1 MENNT
6 ETLLVILITIL
17 STLAIV
23 ALAVFI
29 ALILLLRKVIK
40 NVNDTAVASRE
51 SLDLLKRQL
60 AKSFGVFSLLRM
72 FARRRR

>member
-6 ETLLVILITIL
+6 ETLFVILITIL
-17 STLAIV
+17 SILTIV
-23 ALAVFI
+23 ALLVI
-29 ALILLLRKVIK
+29 ISLVLLLRKVIK
-40 NVNDTAVASRE
+40 NVNATAAASRE

-72 FARRRR
+72 FARKRR